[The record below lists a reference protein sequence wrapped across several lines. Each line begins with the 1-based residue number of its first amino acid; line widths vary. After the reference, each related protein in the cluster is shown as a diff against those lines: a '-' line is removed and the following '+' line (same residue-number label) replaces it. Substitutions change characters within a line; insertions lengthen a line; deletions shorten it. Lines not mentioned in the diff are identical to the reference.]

1 MLFFDFFDDKTF
13 GLFTLG
19 AFLFLMFSTIYA
31 FKIRQRVGL
40 LYFLGAFLLICI
52 TSLLQAHTE
61 YFYAKAVSVKV
72 LTLVEMLMVLT
83 SSLLL
88 ITSASYILINKPLS
102 LGLRFSFISLGI
114 LIFIYTIFIANNAD
128 IVGNIRQILP
138 IIGMSYVFLSF
149 ISLPKFWNRLGVVL
163 AAISVAGF
171 IILMLLPIFYDKKYP
186 WFITLILI
194 LTMGLSY
201 ILMYNEHLKS
211 ELIKT
216 KNEQKA
222 TALNIKN
229 IIKSS
234 PFPIILS
241 RLGDDTLIMANNNA
255 LKLFNLNESDIY
267 RYHFKDFFVDGENRK
282 LLTERLEQNRE
293 VHDFEILVKTLTGNT
308 PFWLLLSA
316 NVIDYNNDVV
326 LYAAFQDITSR
337 KRQEF
342 ALQSQADRDPLTSI
356 YNRRYF
362 EKNVAEKIK
371 EAHKKRNPFAV
382 FMIDADKFKNI
393 NDTYGHKTG
402 DKVLIELASVCER
415 SLRQEDVV
423 ARYGGEEFV
432 IFVDNVDQSTAVMVA
447 NRLRKTIADS
457 IVYSDDKVPVS
468 FSVSIGVAPSGIS
481 DNVSVMIKMAD
492 DAMYLAKQNG
502 RNRVEVY
509 SKEQIE
515 KIKLQETNSNTNQIH
530 PAFLSEEIKEISLL
544 DGVENSIL
552 ED

>member
-1 MLFFDFFDDKTF
+1 MLFFDFFYNGTY
-13 GLFTLG
+13 GIFTL
-19 AFLFLMFSTIYA
+19 AALIFMLLSTFYA
-31 FKIRQRVGL
+31 FSLKQKTGL
-40 LYFLGAFLLICI
+40 LYFLGAFLLICA
-52 TSLLQAHTE
+52 TSLLQANTQ
-61 YFYAKAVSVKV
+61 YFYAHAVSVRI
-72 LTLVEMLMVLT
+72 LTLVEMLLVLT

-88 ITSASYILINKPLS
+88 ITAASYILINKPLN

-114 LIFIYTIFIANNAD
+114 LVVIYTIFIANNAD
-128 IVGNIRQILP
+128 IVSNIRQILP

-149 ISLPKFWNRLGVVL
+149 VSLPKFWSKPGIIL
-163 AAISVAGF
+163 ASFSVAGF
-171 IILMLLPIFYDKKYP
+171 IILMLYPIFYENKYP
-186 WFITLILI
+186 WYLTLILM

-201 ILMYNEHLKS
+201 ILMYNENLKS
-211 ELIKT
+211 EISKIKAI
-216 KNEQKA
+216 QKA
-222 TALNIKN
+222 TAINIKN

-267 RYHFKDFFVDGENRK
+267 RYHFKDFFVDAENRK
-282 LLTERLEQNRE
+282 LLNERLEHNRE

-326 LYAAFQDITSR
+326 LYSAFQDITSR
-337 KRQEF
+337 KRHEF
-342 ALQSQADRDPLTSI
+342 VLQSQADRDPLTSI

-362 EKNVAEKIK
+362 EKNVAERIK
-371 EAHKKRNPFAV
+371 QSHKKRTPFAV
-382 FMIDADKFKNI
+382 FMIDADNFKNI

-415 SLRQEDVV
+415 GLRQEDIV
-423 ARYGGEEFV
+423 ARYGGEEFIV
-432 IFVDNVDQSTAVMVA
+432 FVDNVDPSTATMVA
-447 NRLRKTIADS
+447 NRLRKTISDS

-468 FSVSIGVAPSGIS
+468 FSVSIGIAPSGIS
-481 DNVSVMIKMAD
+481 DNISVMIKMAD

-502 RNRVEVY
+502 KNRVEVY
-509 SKEQIE
+509 DKELIE
-515 KIKLQETNSNTNQIH
+515 KIKLQEDSSNTKQIH
-530 PAFLSEEIKEISLL
+530 PVFLSEETKEISLL
-544 DGVENSIL
+544 DGIENSIL